1 MSTPFQHLE
10 NHFPNIQEQLL
21 AYGKQ
26 CYSYGIDVGL
36 SPAQQVMI
44 WLTMEPPMDAK
55 YLREMLQKEIDSEL
69 KKKDQNIM
77 K

>member
-1 MSTPFQHLE
+1 MSTPFPHLE
-10 NHFPNIQEQLL
+10 NHFPNIQEQLME
-21 AYGKQ
+21 YGKQ
-26 CYSYGIDVGL
+26 CYNYGIDIGL
-36 SPAQQVMI
+36 RPAQQVMI